1 MRKTFGSIKLI
12 KRDSII
18 KKCIS
23 ERFPLLFNTNST
35 SSCRDRSSY
44 NQIANNTDL
53 GEKLNF
59 DSYDSIIKG
68 TYGEYN
74 NSGISVE
81 VPFTY
86 LDFTAK
92 MDKLVKN
99 NWVNNQTYLL
109 VFIMNSYS
117 ANTNKIIM
125 IRGVFEFVDK
135 FFEFN
140 LNLKISDME
149 IVIDPFMILAILSA
163 LICLI
168 FEFLRL
174 KISNVNEDSEKNK
187 KEENNFIIAKL
198 KNFFNFFK
206 SNFKA
211 PTFFDLLSNLFY
223 LINFFSDFEY
233 FLFFFPCNL
242 QAFILY

>member
-1 MRKTFGSIKLI
+1 MI
-12 KRDSII
+12 KRDSI
-18 KKCIS
+18 KKLCVS
-23 ERFPLLFNTNST
+23 ERFPLLLTVNST
-35 SSCRDRSSY
+35 SLCIDRTSF
-44 NQIANNTDL
+44 NQNANNTDL
-53 GEKLNF
+53 GEKLNI
-59 DSYDSIIKG
+59 DSYYSTIKG

-92 MDKLVKN
+92 MDKLIKN

-117 ANTNKIIM
+117 ANTNKLIL

-140 LNLKISDME
+140 LDLKTSDME
-149 IVIDPFMILAILSA
+149 IVLDPFMIFAILSA

-174 KISNVNEDSEKNK
+174 KISNVNESNKNK
-187 KEENNFIIAKL
+187 KEENNFIIEKL
-198 KNFFNFFK
+198 KNFLNFFK

-211 PTFFDLLSNLFY
+211 PTFFDLISNLFFY
-223 LINFFSDFEY
+223 VNFFSDFEY
-233 FLFFFPCNL
+233 FLFFFHCYL
-242 QAFILY
+242 QVFILYEP